1 MIMSIRI
8 TSVQTQNEQEIPDG
22 GSTPR
27 RHLNFIG
34 RVSPS
39 GTVEIKDGRGGTV
52 LGSAQAVEGDPFKVA
67 VNAFMGDYRNVMN
80 SHSATPT
87 FGLFR
92 TQFFCPVQNRCV
104 WEASSQA
111 SPLPHLTALPG
122 RAPVKCGSG
131 LARDE
136 TRTATTSLKPR
147 RRPHGR

>member
-1 MIMSIRI
+1 MSIRI

-67 VNAFMGDYRNVMN
+67 VNALEAKKYEFVAELQGT
-80 SHSATPT
+80 SEHSDPWAITVT
-87 FGLFR
+87 
-92 TQFFCPVQNRCV
+92 
-104 WEASSQA
+104 
-111 SPLPHLTALPG
+111 
-122 RAPVKCGSG
+122 
-131 LARDE
+131 
-136 TRTATTSLKPR
+136 
-147 RRPHGR
+147 